1 MDPVLDGERDM
12 NDQEKEDLQK
22 AIDRIGPEGMKRLG
36 RRIWMAVIGFIL
48 FLYIMGEILP

>member
-1 MDPVLDGERDM
+1 M
-12 NDQEKEDLQK
+12 NDQEKEDLQE